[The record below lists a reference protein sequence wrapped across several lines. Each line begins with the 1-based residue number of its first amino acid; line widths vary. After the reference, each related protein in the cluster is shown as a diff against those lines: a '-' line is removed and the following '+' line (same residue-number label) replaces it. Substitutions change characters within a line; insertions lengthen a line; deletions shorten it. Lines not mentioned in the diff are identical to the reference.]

1 MLERTTELTSGQN
14 QPPQFQPAEINMS
27 KWISNGWDLTMKDF
41 GSFLLLSFV
50 YVALLTL
57 AFSTWI
63 IGLIVA
69 GPLTAGFFYIIFNRI
84 RGGNFYLGDIIKGF
98 EVWVPAALADILI
111 SIFVGLGFMFLII
124 PGIIISA
131 LYLFAIPLII
141 EKRMDFW
148 QAMETSRKLVSRNL
162 LEFSIFMLL
171 LYVILFIGILLLG
184 VGILVALPVVF
195 AAIAYAY
202 VDLFGLE
209 NEKQTSH

>member
-1 MLERTTELTSGQN
+1 MREQTTDLAKQPN
-14 QPPQFQPAEINMS
+14 QPPQFQPGEINMS
-27 KWISNGWDLTMKDF
+27 KWISNGWDLVMKDF
-41 GSFLLLSFV
+41 GNFLLLSFV
-50 YVALLTL
+50 YVALLTI

-84 RGGNFYLGDIIKGF
+84 RGRNFYLGDIIKGF

-111 SIFVGLGFMFLII
+111 SIFVGLGFIFLII

-148 QAMETSRKLVSRNL
+148 QAMETSRKLVWRNL

-171 LYVILFIGILLLG
+171 LYLILFIGILLLG
-184 VGILVALPVVF
+184 VGFLVALPVTF
-195 AAIAYAY
+195 AAIAFAY
-202 VDLFGLE
+202 TDLIGLE
-209 NEKQTSH
+209 HEKQANH

>member
-1 MLERTTELTSGQN
+1 MREQTTDLTMQQN
-14 QPPQFQPAEINMS
+14 QTSQFQPGEINMS
-27 KWISNGWDLTMKDF
+27 KWISNGWDLIMKDF
-41 GSFLLLSFV
+41 GNFLLLSFV
-50 YVALLTL
+50 YVALLTI

-69 GPLTAGFFYIIFNRI
+69 GPLTAGFFYIIFSRI
-84 RGGNFYLGDIIKGF
+84 RGRNFYLGDIIKGF

-111 SIFVGLGFMFLII
+111 SIFVGLGFIFLII

-171 LYVILFIGILLLG
+171 LYVILFIGVLILG
-184 VGILVALPVVF
+184 VGFLVALPVTF

-202 VDLFGLE
+202 ADLIGLE
-209 NEKQTSH
+209 NEEQASR